1 MLNRKKRKKRG
12 SRVLDCIPNHLW
24 LQYHGYSCF
33 KSRSIDMPPSS
44 CVTNKPA
51 ASWRTASTMPR
62 HSAQV
67 GVLLMLIGFLLIVVS
82 ATLVVAVTMIW
93 LKRSTWSRKFVSF
106 SVKVMQYSEWNQYFR
121 DPEGVTLWSLRTWYR
136 DYSTKSVFIFKYSYC
151 HLNRFVAITGK
162 KRRIYCI
169 FTVCCLGSRSPN
181 PHPRHLTL
189 ISASTI

>member
-1 MLNRKKRKKRG
+1 M
-12 SRVLDCIPNHLW
+12 DCIPNHLW

-33 KSRSIDMPPSS
+33 KSRSVDIPPSS

-82 ATLVVAVTMIW
+82 ATLVAAVTMIW

-121 DPEGVTLWSLRTWYR
+121 DLRVPEGVTLWSLRTWYR
-136 DYSTKSVFIFKYSYC
+136 DYSTKSVFILKFILSFKQICSHYWQKKKNLLHFYS
-151 HLNRFVAITGK
+151 LLPRQS
-162 KRRIYCI
+162 
-169 FTVCCLGSRSPN
+169 LPQPSSPSPY
-181 PHPRHLTL
+181 PH
-189 ISASTI
+189 